1 MKKLI
6 YLLSALIIFTVVAMP
21 VKVANAD
28 EIEFDYKDYVNTNYN
43 YSNVY
48 KERVYSARDT
58 IPTVYIDDIVEWT
71 NRKGFEIVHFLQII
85 IQPLTIII
93 FIIAAFL
100 LLFGSIGSGEV
111 AGRGLFGMVTSVV
124 VYALVLYA
132 PLIMNLFV
140 GWISY

>member
-28 EIEFDYKDYVNTNYN
+28 EMEISYTDYVNTNYN
-43 YSNVY
+43 YTNIY

-71 NRKGFEIVHFLQII
+71 NRKGFEVIHFLQAI
-85 IQPLTIII
+85 IQPFAIII
-93 FIIAAFL
+93 FIISAFL
-100 LLFGSIGSGEV
+100 LMIGSLGN
-111 AGRGLFGMVTSVV
+111 AQMSGRGVCGMVTSVV
-124 VYALVLYA
+124 VYSLVLYA
-132 PLIMNLFV
+132 PLFMSVFV
-140 GWISY
+140 GWLGN

>member
-6 YLLSALIIFTVVAMP
+6 YILTALIIFAVVAMP
-21 VKVANAD
+21 IKTANAD
-28 EIEFDYKDYVNTNYN
+28 EMEFYYKDYVNTNYN
-43 YSNVY
+43 YTNIY

-58 IPTVYIDDIVEWT
+58 IPTVYIDDVIEWT
-71 NRKGFEIVHFLQII
+71 NRKGFEIVHFLQVI
-85 IQPLTIII
+85 IQPFAIII

-111 AGRGLFGMVTSVV
+111 AGRGLFGMVTSVI

-132 PLIMNLFV
+132 PLFMSVFV
-140 GWISY
+140 GWLGN